1 MKVYHVEVNSNGWRY
16 SAAAGDI
23 DCATLTGII
32 AVEKFG
38 DFEDWEMNISCTT
51 VVI

>member
-1 MKVYHVEVNSNGWRY
+1 MKVYHVEVSSNGWRY

-23 DCATLTGII
+23 DAGTLDGIL
-32 AVEKFG
+32 AVKRFG
-38 DFEDWEMNISCTT
+38 NFEDDWEMNISCT